1 MMHMINYE
9 VVHIVLSVILVR
21 RILSFVNISDTVLLR
36 EIENMAHLNS

>member
-21 RILSFVNISDTVLLR
+21 RILSFVIISDTVLLR
-36 EIENMAHLNS
+36 EIENMTHLNS